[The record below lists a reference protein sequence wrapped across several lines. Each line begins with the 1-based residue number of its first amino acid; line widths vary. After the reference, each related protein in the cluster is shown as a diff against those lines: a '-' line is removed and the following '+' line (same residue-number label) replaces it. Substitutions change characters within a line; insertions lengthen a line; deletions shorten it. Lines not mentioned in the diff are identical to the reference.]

1 MVICWPPHVEHLL
14 DRSDLEPGEI
24 NAREGELFAVKKYP
38 KTVLGHLDDLSP
50 PEVVD
55 PGIDNLLLS

>member
-1 MVICWPPHVEHLL
+1 MLG
-14 DRSDLEPGEI
+14 RSDLEPREI
-24 NAREGELFAVKKYP
+24 NVREGALFAAKKYP

-55 PGIDNLLLS
+55 PGIDNLLLP